1 MKYNFDNSRFARLWT
16 ESAYLRKFI
25 IDLFPTLNNDAWWK
39 TRYVKAAN
47 PTMKN
52 ADGTRLYS
60 VSSMTKPATS
70 LMDMRTD
77 YSESI
82 QGDGADAKSYTG
94 SIPGFSAESIEED
107 AFQREYKQK
116 YFEQFGD
123 DGEFLNQ
130 LLGTLQSRIA
140 SAHSTLSNMGAQ
152 LASTGKISVDFG
164 RGVKMANI
172 AEAPIPAENFKK
184 AGAKVWTDTTAL
196 LLDQMAKIE
205 QDWRMANGYDGALA
219 WHISRNMFYNNVM
232 KNAQVKDW
240 VKQFRQL
247 NDKPYVDGL
256 ISEQLFSEAMGEFP
270 NLSPIYIENESQQ
283 SKTIEGAVTKKQ
295 GWKDTNVVLCP
306 AGNFGEIV
314 YSNLAEESLF
324 SAFGANGVG
333 KVFAPMEGGIFSVV
347 NTTRNKGDYK
357 VFTTEVLM
365 NAIPTLTNFPYHV
378 IVDTAATE

>member
-39 TRYVKAAN
+39 TRYAKAAN

-94 SIPGFSAESIEED
+94 SIPSFSAESIKED

-256 ISEQLFSEAMGEFP
+256 ITEQLFSEAIGEFP

-324 SAFGANGVG
+324 SAFGANDVT

-347 NTTRNKGDYK
+347 NTT
-357 VFTTEVLM
+357 
-365 NAIPTLTNFPYHV
+365 
-378 IVDTAATE
+378 

>member
-94 SIPGFSAESIEED
+94 SIPSFSAESIKED

-172 AEAPIPAENFKK
+172 AEAPIHAENFKK
-184 AGAKVWTDTTAL
+184 AGAKVWTNTDAL

-256 ISEQLFSEAMGEFP
+256 ITEQLFSEAIGEFP

-283 SKTIEGAVTKKQ
+283 SKTIEGAVAKKQ
-295 GWKDTNVVLCP
+295 GWKDTNAVLCP

-324 SAFGANGVG
+324 SAFGANDVT

-357 VFTTEVLM
+357 EFTTEVLM
-365 NAIPTLTNFPYHV
+365 NAIPTLNNFPYHV
-378 IVDTAATE
+378 IVDTATAE